1 MRRVVVT
8 GMGIICPIGNS
19 LDEVTDAL
27 REGRSG
33 IEFCQD
39 YKDHGFRSH
48 IHGSLK
54 INLDEAIDRKFRR
67 FMGDGAAYN
76 YLAMEQAIE
85 DSGLS
90 EDQVSNVRTGM
101 VMGSGGS

>member
-27 REGRSG
+27 RAGRSG

-39 YKDHGFRSH
+39 YADHGFRSH
-48 IHGSLK
+48 VHGSLK
-54 INLDEAIDRKFRR
+54 VDLDDLVDRKLRR
-67 FMGDGAAYN
+67 SMVDGAAHN
-76 YLAMEQAIE
+76 YLSM
-85 DSGLS
+85 
-90 EDQVSNVRTGM
+90 
-101 VMGSGGS
+101 